1 MIETET
7 EIEILENLETE
18 EENNLHKTLSPFKN
32 GTFFK
37 EFKMTLQKR
46 ATVVSTSVA
55 AFLTLMKFVIGVMSG
70 SVAVLASAVDSIL
83 DMFVS
88 LFNYF
93 AISNS
98 EKPAD
103 DTFNY
108 GRGKIEALASVIE
121 GVIISMSGLF
131 LLYTA
136 VKKYFTGE
144 TSSYIDTSLIV
155 MVISLF
161 VTIMLVAYLNAVAK
175 KTNNMVIKADAL
187 HYKTD
192 VWVNAAVLI
201 SLVGVYATGWE
212 IIDIV
217 VGGAISIFII
227 YSAYELIEEGVL
239 VLLDRALEEEVSN
252 QIVTIIQQEKKVND
266 HHFLKTRTAGNN
278 NFVEVHLVFDCLI
291 TLMDAHRAADRI
303 EDKIKKIDS
312 TKDWIINIHMDPYD
326 DSDINNEQNSII
338 K

>member
-1 MIETET
+1 
-7 EIEILENLETE
+7 
-18 EENNLHKTLSPFKN
+18 
-32 GTFFK
+32 
-37 EFKMTLQKR
+37 MTLQRK
-46 ATVVSTSVA
+46 ATVISSAVA
-55 AFLTLMKFVIGVMSG
+55 AFLTLMKFVIGMMSG

-93 AISNS
+93 AISNA

-103 DTFNY
+103 DQFNY

-136 VKKYFTGE
+136 VKKYFSDE
-144 TSSYIDTSLIV
+144 TSQYLNISLIV

-161 VTIMLVAYLNAVAK
+161 ITIALVAYLNAVAK

-192 VWVNAAVLI
+192 VWVNGAVLI
-201 SLVGVYATGWE
+201 SLVGVYFTGWE
-212 IIDIV
+212 IIDIII
-217 VGGAISIFII
+217 GGGISIFII

-239 VLLDRALEEEVSN
+239 VLLDSALDEEVSEK
-252 QIVTIIQQEKKVND
+252 IVSIIEKQERVND
-266 HHFLKTRTAGNN
+266 HHFLKTRTAGNK

-291 TLMDAHRAADRI
+291 TLMDAHRVSDRI
-303 EDKIKKIDS
+303 EDEIKKIDDS
-312 TKDWIINIHMDPYD
+312 KEWVINIHMDPYD
-326 DSDINNEQNSII
+326 DSDINN
-338 K
+338 

>member
-1 MIETET
+1 
-7 EIEILENLETE
+7 
-18 EENNLHKTLSPFKN
+18 
-32 GTFFK
+32 
-37 EFKMTLQKR
+37 MTLQKR
-46 ATVVSTSVA
+46 ATLISTSVA
-55 AFLTLMKFVIGVMSG
+55 AFLTLMKFVVGVMSG

-136 VKKYFTGE
+136 VKKYFTKE
-144 TSSYIDTSLIV
+144 ISTYLDISLIV
-155 MVISLF
+155 MIISLF
-161 VTIMLVAYLNAVAK
+161 VTLFLVAYLNAVAK
-175 KTNNMVIKADAL
+175 KTANMVIKADAL

-192 VWVNAAVLI
+192 VWVNGAVLI
-201 SLVGVYATGWE
+201 SIVGVYATGLE
-212 IIDIV
+212 VIDIL

-239 VLLDRALEEEVSN
+239 VLLDRALDEEVSEK
-252 QIVTIIQQEKKVND
+252 IVQIIQSEQRVND
-266 HHFLKTRTAGNN
+266 HHFLKTRTAGNR

-291 TLMDAHRAADRI
+291 TLMDAHKAADKI
-303 EDKIKKIDS
+303 EESIKKIDN
-312 TKDWIINIHMDPYD
+312 KKEWIINIHMDPYD